1 MTELLGQRFHRD
13 SYVLPI
19 SDPGVIGFE
28 GDTVALELETI
39 PEPSS
44 FVLSALGLAVR
55 VRRARR

>member
-39 PEPSS
+39 PEPSIL
-44 FVLSALGLAVR
+44 VLASLGLAVLA
-55 VRRARR
+55 RRAPR